1 MLADRIYNDP
11 SYTLFDAMIDMG
23 AVTERHVHEV
33 VAAERG
39 QALWAGG
46 SLGRREML
54 PNSDLDLFVLS
65 DRPGPPVDVAISG
78 LDKVDLGQLLLE
90 DAVTLLET
98 TLVDANRIVD
108 GRPLDASALGENLR
122 AAVRRINTSDRQL
135 ANLLA
140 DHAYYHDFDF
150 PQKRTPFGPNIKYSS
165 GSARVMLLFDF
176 VHRYV
181 TGEVPAQRSGI
192 PELEDALVTIEATL
206 HRRAPRRAIELVLLV
221 KCAAISTF
229 DATGDPRAKHVSR
242 RALSLVHEISSRRMA
257 SWGLRRAD
265 DLITAYAGARREIE
279 ATVDDLI
286 AHVLDSHPHTEAFR
300 AVATAPIE
308 HRAVMAARLAAET
321 PAWRRRAP
329 HARRM
334 AAHQVAAMCSTRSG
348 ARRRPHAASHQRLVR
363 RPDGRGLQSDGRRR
377 HPAAPR
383 DLAGRGTI
391 QVRTSP
397 SSLAGTPLPRQRHA
411 NWPLPATAAGR
422 CCVSSSSPARVTR
435 TLEDLDCAG
444 PGEES

>member
-11 SYTLFDAMIDMG
+11 SYGLFDAMIDMG

-108 GRPLDASALGENLR
+108 GRPLDASALGDNLR
-122 AAVRRINTSDRQL
+122 AAVRRINTPDRQL

-140 DHAYYHDFDF
+140 EHAYYHDFDF
-150 PQKRTPFGPNIKYSS
+150 PQKRTPFGPNLKYSS
-165 GSARVMLLFDF
+165 GSARVMLFFDF
-176 VHRYV
+176 VHRYA
-181 TGEVPAQRSGI
+181 TGEVPAQRSGT

-242 RALSLVHEISSRRMA
+242 RALNLVHEISSRRMA

-308 HRAVMAARLAAET
+308 HRAVVAARLAAET
-321 PAWRRRAP
+321 PAWRRALL
-329 HARRM
+329 
-334 AAHQVAAMCSTRSG
+334 T
-348 ARRRPHAASHQRLVR
+348 HAAWQLTKSRPCARLVR
-363 RPDGRGLQSDGRRR
+363 ALADDLMQRPISDSYGGLMAVACSPTADDDTLRRLVTWLAR
-377 HPAAPR
+377 HDPGAYLAKLISRNPAASAATR
-383 DLAGRGTI
+383 QLA
-391 QVRTSP
+391 
-397 SSLAGTPLPRQRHA
+397 
-411 NWPLPATAAGR
+411 AAGH
-422 CCVSSSSPARVTR
+422 SSREV
-435 TLEDLDCAG
+435 LCELK
-444 PGEES
+444 

>member
-176 VHRYV
+176 VHRYA
-181 TGEVPAQRSGI
+181 TGEVPAQRSGT

-265 DLITAYAGARREIE
+265 DLITVYAGARREIE

-286 AHVLDSHPHTEAFR
+286 ADVLDSHPHTEAFR
-300 AVATAPIE
+300 AVATAPLE
-308 HRAVMAARLAAET
+308 HRAVVAARLAAET
-321 PAWRRRAP
+321 PAWRRALL
-329 HARRM
+329 
-334 AAHQVAAMCSTRSG
+334 T
-348 ARRRPHAASHQRLVR
+348 HAAWQLTKSRPCARLVR
-363 RPDGRGLQSDGRRR
+363 ALADDLMQRPISDSYGGLMAVACSPTADDDTLRRLVTWLAR
-377 HPAAPR
+377 HDPGAYLAKLISRNPAASAATR
-383 DLAGRGTI
+383 QLA
-391 QVRTSP
+391 
-397 SSLAGTPLPRQRHA
+397 
-411 NWPLPATAAGR
+411 AAGH
-422 CCVSSSSPARVTR
+422 SSREV
-435 TLEDLDCAG
+435 LCELK
-444 PGEES
+444 

>member
-1 MLADRIYNDP
+1 
-11 SYTLFDAMIDMG
+11 MIDMG

-108 GRPLDASALGENLR
+108 GRPLDASALGDNLR
-122 AAVRRINTSDRQL
+122 AAVRSINTSDRQL
-135 ANLLA
+135 ANLRA

-165 GSARVMLLFDF
+165 GSAWVMLLFDF
-176 VHRYV
+176 VHRYA
-181 TGEVPAQRSGI
+181 TGEVPAQRSGT

-265 DLITAYAGARREIE
+265 DLIIVYAGCSARDRGDRRRPHRGRAGQPPTHRSVPSRRHGTDRASCGSGRTARRRD
-279 ATVDDLI
+279 TC
-286 AHVLDSHPHTEAFR
+286 
-300 AVATAPIE
+300 
-308 HRAVMAARLAAET
+308 LA
-321 PAWRRRAP
+321 RRAP

-348 ARRRPHAASHQRLVR
+348 ARRRPHAASHQGLVR

-383 DLAGRGTI
+383 DLAGAARSRC
-391 QVRTSP
+391 V
-397 SSLAGTPLPRQRHA
+397 PRQAH
-411 NWPLPATAAGR
+411 
-422 CCVSSSSPARVTR
+422 
-435 TLEDLDCAG
+435 
-444 PGEES
+444 